1 MALVRWDPFRELN
14 TLQSQV
20 NRMFGVSGVD
30 WSDRLPADTTTWA
43 PKVDIFE
50 TDTDLVLK
58 AELPGIDPKD
68 VDLSLEKNVL
78 TLKGQRLFEHEDKKD
93 NYHRVER
100 SYGSFTRSFS
110 LPTTIEEGKIRAD
123 YKDGVLTVSLPK
135 TKQALPRQ
143 IKIAR

>member
-143 IKIAR
+143 IKIAS